1 MQAQELT
8 LHGNNASGSSHEVV
22 APCNTEDCSKTPTP
36 KAKGAAA
43 KAANNNNERL

>member
-8 LHGNNASGSSHEVV
+8 LRGNDASSNSHEVV

-36 KAKGAAA
+36 KAKRTAA